1 MKKLFFIMALSSVL
15 LSAQDS
21 DKEAVQKTIE
31 TFFMGFHAQDS
42 LIIKQTVAQ
51 GIILQRISQDST
63 GKTMVRTDDFSKF
76 LRSIVSIPK
85 ESKFEEIIKSY
96 NIQIDGPMAN
106 AWTPY
111 EFRLKDAFHHCGVNS
126 FQLVKNDGAWK
137 ILYLVDT
144 GRSENCD

>member
-1 MKKLFFIMALSSVL
+1 MKKLFFLMALSSL
-15 LSAQDS
+15 SLSAQDS

-42 LIIKQTVAQ
+42 LIIKQTVAK
-51 GIILQRISQDST
+51 GIILQRISQDSA
-63 GKTMVRTDDFSKF
+63 GKTLVRTDDFSKF
-76 LRSIVSIPK
+76 LKSIVSLPK

-96 NIQIDGPMAN
+96 TIQIDGPMAN

-126 FQLVKNDGAWK
+126 FQLVKSEGAWK

-144 GRSENCD
+144 GRSADCD

>member
-1 MKKLFFIMALSSVL
+1 MALSSVL

-63 GKTMVRTDDFSKF
+63 GKTMV
-76 LRSIVSIPK
+76 LEMLGI
-85 ESKFEEIIKSY
+85 
-96 NIQIDGPMAN
+96 
-106 AWTPY
+106 
-111 EFRLKDAFHHCGVNS
+111 
-126 FQLVKNDGAWK
+126 
-137 ILYLVDT
+137 
-144 GRSENCD
+144 

>member
-1 MKKLFFIMALSSVL
+1 MKKLFLLMALSSL
-15 LSAQDS
+15 SLSAQDS

-42 LIIKQTVAQ
+42 LIIKQTVAK
-51 GIILQRISQDST
+51 GIILQRISQDSA
-63 GKTMVRTDDFSKF
+63 GKTLVRTDDFSKF
-76 LRSIVSIPK
+76 LKSIVSLPK

-111 EFRLKDAFHHCGVNS
+111 EFRLKDAFHHCGVNC
-126 FQLVKNDGAWK
+126 FQLVKNQGAWK

-144 GRSENCD
+144 GRSGHCD

>member
-1 MKKLFFIMALSSVL
+1 MKKLFFLMALSSL
-15 LSAQDS
+15 SLSAQDS

-31 TFFMGFHAQDS
+31 TFFMGFHEQDS
-42 LIIKQTVAQ
+42 VIIKQTVAK
-51 GIILQRISQDST
+51 GIILQRISQDSA

-76 LRSIVSIPK
+76 LKSIVSLPK

-111 EFRLKDAFHHCGVNS
+111 ECRLKDAFHHFGVNS

-144 GRSENCD
+144 GRSADCD

>member
-1 MKKLFFIMALSSVL
+1 MALSSVL

>member
-1 MKKLFFIMALSSVL
+1 MKKLFLLMALSSL
-15 LSAQDS
+15 SLSAQDS

-42 LIIKQTVAQ
+42 LIIKQTVAK
-51 GIILQRISQDST
+51 GIILQRISQDSA
-63 GKTMVRTDDFSKF
+63 GKTLVRTDDFSKF
-76 LRSIVSIPK
+76 LKSIVSLPK

-126 FQLVKNDGAWK
+126 FQLVKNEGAWK

-144 GRSENCD
+144 GRSGNCD

>member
-1 MKKLFFIMALSSVL
+1 MKKLFFLMALSSL
-15 LSAQDS
+15 SLSAQDS

-51 GIILQRISQDST
+51 GIILQRISQDSA

-76 LRSIVSIPK
+76 LKSIVSLPK

-111 EFRLKDAFHHCGVNS
+111 EFRLKDVFHHCGVNS
-126 FQLVKNDGAWK
+126 FQLVKSEGAWK